1 MTGRIVTGKNIAE
14 DIKNKVKNQ
23 VRILKD
29 SKGITPRI
37 LSILVGNNP
46 EAQLYLR
53 LRDKGCIDV
62 GISSIRKELSNDISE
77 EELLDVIKESNE
89 DENIHGILI
98 QYPLPVHIS
107 MERIM
112 KSIDPDKDVE
122 GLTPSNL
129 GNILIGHELLVP
141 CTPLA
146 VMKILEHEHV
156 DIKGRHVVIV
166 NHSNIVGKPLT
177 ALCLNRNATVS
188 TCHVFT
194 KNLSEMTS
202 QADVLISAAGV
213 PGLITQNHVKEGACV
228 IDVAMVQTADGFCG
242 DVVSSEVLKKASF
255 ITPVPGG
262 VGPVTVAC
270 ALSNMVMTSSL
281 CEKERKK

>member
-1 MTGRIVTGKNIAE
+1 MTGRIVSGKIIANDMKE
-14 DIKNKVKNQ
+14 TVKDQ
-23 VRILKD
+23 VNTLK
-29 SKGITPRI
+29 KTYGLTPKI
-37 LSILVGNNP
+37 LSIIVGKNP
-46 EAQLYLR
+46 EAQLYLK
-53 LRDKGCIDV
+53 LRDKACSDV
-62 GISSIRKELSNDISE
+62 GINSVRKELSEDISE
-77 EELLDVIKESNE
+77 KELRDIIEEIND
-89 DENIHGILI
+89 DEKIHGILI
-98 QYPLPVHIS
+98 QLPLPTYIS
-107 MERIM
+107 VETIM
-112 KSIDPDKDVE
+112 NVIDPKKDVE
-122 GLTPSNL
+122 GLSPKNL
-129 GNILIGHELLVP
+129 GNILIGNEFLVP

-166 NHSNIVGKPLT
+166 NHSNVVGKPLT

-188 TCHVFT
+188 ICHVFT

-213 PGLITQNHVKEGACV
+213 PGLITKDHVKDGACV
-228 IDVAMVQTADGFCG
+228 IDVAMVQTALGFCG

-281 CEKERKK
+281 FVKERRM